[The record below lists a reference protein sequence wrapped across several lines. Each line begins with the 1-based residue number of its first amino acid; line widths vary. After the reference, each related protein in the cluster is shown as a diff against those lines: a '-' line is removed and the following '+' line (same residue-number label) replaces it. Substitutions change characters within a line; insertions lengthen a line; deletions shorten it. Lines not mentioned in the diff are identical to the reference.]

1 MKYRKLGRSGIKVSE
16 IGFGAWTI
24 GLDWWGKKIDDD
36 EAIRM
41 LKHAYDLGI
50 NFYETADMYGNGKS
64 EKIVSQAFK
73 DMRDEVV
80 YSTKWGYDMY
90 DAIQIGH
97 NELPQKHNPEFLK
110 YALQQSLNRLQT
122 DYIDVYSLHNPK
134 MDAIKNDSL
143 FISLDKL
150 VQSTKIKSHGVAL
163 GPAIGWKD
171 EGLLAIEKRNITCL
185 QTVYN
190 VLEQDPGRAFLNAVR
205 KNNNDVGIMVRVPD
219 ASGVLTGKVNE
230 KTAFDKNDHRSNRK
244 KEWIL
249 EAMQKVEKMK
259 PIANARGWS
268 ISQLAIKFILSQ
280 KEISIVLPTVIDVE
294 EIESFAEMA
303 DGNYLSKNEMAE
315 ITDLYNNN
323 FYIHQQS
330 SYSSVATSSP
340 PSKL

>member
-41 LKHAYDLGI
+41 LKRAYDLGI

-122 DYIDVYSLHNPK
+122 EYIDVYSLHNPK

-280 KEISIVLPTVIDVE
+280 KEISIVLPTVIDVG

-303 DGNYLSKNEMAE
+303 DGNYLNENEMAE

-323 FYIHQQS
+323 FYIRQQS
-330 SYSSVATSSP
+330 SYSSVATSSS

>member
-41 LKHAYDLGI
+41 LKRAYDLGI

-64 EKIVSQAFK
+64 EKIISQAFK

-280 KEISIVLPTVIDVE
+280 KEISIVLPTVIDVG
-294 EIESFAEMA
+294 EIESFVEMA
-303 DGNYLSKNEMAE
+303 DGNYLNENEMAD
-315 ITDLYNNN
+315 IADLYNNN
-323 FYIHQQS
+323 FYIRQQS
-330 SYSSVATSSP
+330 SYSSVATSSS